1 MTQRWSRFILA
12 LYLAAS
18 LATGVPAYAQAP
30 TPQQQQTS
38 AQTNAGQVAP
48 AANYTTLLATRNYT
62 KGKRAFPNFFAPYTS
77 QRIPHPDLTNAPTIY
92 SLIQDGKLNISL
104 QDAIALALQNDLDIG
119 VAEYI
124 PWIDQ
129 TQVLQA
135 EGGGTPLGQFVIG
148 GGGGGSFDPVISFFS
163 SLSDA
168 SQTVNNPLT
177 SGVGTSAQNITQTS
191 HTNAVDLSYTQE
203 FHTGTLFNV
212 QLNNTRSSSS
222 PSANLFNPSVSSSLV
237 VQLQQPLLRGFGLLP
252 NTRFIIEAKN
262 NDKVG
267 ELQFEEQVI
276 TSVTQVQTQYWNLVF
291 DRQVVETAKQ
301 TLAQYQKLYD
311 DDEQLLKIGS
321 GTPSDLVL
329 AESFIAQGNQTLL
342 GAQSAEQVQQSVLLN
357 LLTKDPSD
365 PRLKGLEVVPTTPLE
380 NAPQVPNIT
389 ADDAV
394 KEAWANRPELKVDEL
409 TLRNDS
415 VEVRATHNSLL
426 PSLNIAAEY
435 ISLGLSGNAAGAFI
449 PNGAFASCATPG
461 VCTQEIVDSSG
472 NPVLANGA
480 PTFVGVPLGTFGP
493 GTTAG
498 LHQAYSQIFQNVSP
512 TYAGSLNLNLP
523 LRNRSA
529 QAANAQAQLTDR
541 RDQTAHQRNRSSV
554 YSQAHEAYTQINLAA
569 AQVDAAIKATGL
581 AQESYDYEVKK
592 FNLGNS
598 STFFVVQYASI
609 LNSAKL
615 AELQAKTFYEIA
627 LANFNQALGR
637 TLTANNITI
646 ANNRFRDI
654 NLLAPAPL
662 IPGTLDGRLVGD
674 STTSTEMQ

>member
-1 MTQRWSRFILA
+1 MIQRWSRLILA

-30 TPQQQQTS
+30 AAQQQQAT

-48 AANYTTLLATRNYT
+48 ASNYTTLLTTRNYT
-62 KGKRAFPNFFAPYTS
+62 KGKRSFPNFFAPYTS
-77 QRIPHPDLTNAPTIY
+77 RRIPHPDLTNAPTIY
-92 SLIQDGKLNISL
+92 SLIQDGKLNLSL

-148 GGGGGSFDPVISFFS
+148 GGGGGSFDPVISLFS

-237 VQLQQPLLRGFGLLP
+237 VQLSQPLLRGFGLLP
-252 NTRFIIEAKN
+252 NTRFILEARN
-262 NDKVG
+262 TDRIG
-267 ELQFEEQVI
+267 QLQFEEQVI

-291 DRQVVETAKQ
+291 DRQAVDTAKQ
-301 TLAQYQKLYD
+301 TLAAYQKLYD
-311 DDEQLLKIGS
+311 DDKRLLNIGS
-321 GTPSDLVL
+321 GTPSDVVF
-329 AESFIAQGNQTLL
+329 AESFIAQGNQSLL
-342 GAQSAEQVQQSVLLN
+342 AAQSAEQIQQSVLLN
-357 LLTKDPSD
+357 FLAKDPSD
-365 PRLKGLEVVPTTPLE
+365 PKLKGLEIVPTTPLE
-380 NAPQVPNIT
+380 NAPQVPNLT

-409 TLRNDS
+409 VLRNES

-426 PSLNIAAEY
+426 PSLTVAAEY
-435 ISLGLSGNAAGAFI
+435 ASVGLSGNARGAFI
-449 PNGAFASCATPG
+449 ANGSFAPSTT
-461 VCTQEIVDSSG
+461 VIVDQNG
-472 NPVLANGA
+472 TPVLTG
-480 PTFVGVPLGTFGP
+480 TGGQEFIGVPLGTVGP
-493 GTTAG
+493 GTAAG
-498 LHQAYSQIFQNVSP
+498 LRQAYSQIFQNTSP
-512 TYAGSLNLNLP
+512 TYAGSLNFNLP

-529 QAANAQAQLTDR
+529 QAANAQAQLNER
-541 RDQTAHQRNRSSV
+541 QEQTIHQRNRSSI
-554 YSQAHEAYTQINLAA
+554 YSAVHESYTQINLAA
-569 AQVDAAIKATGL
+569 AQVDAAVKATGL

-592 FNLGNS
+592 FNLGQS
-598 STFFVVQYASI
+598 STFLVVQYASI
-609 LNSAKL
+609 LNGAKL
-615 AELQAKTFYEIA
+615 TELGAKANYEVA

-637 TLTANNITI
+637 TLSANSITI

-654 NLLAPAPL
+654 NLMAPAPL
-662 IPGTLDGRLVGD
+662 IPGTLDGHLLSD
-674 STTSTEMQ
+674 DALSTDMQ

>member
-30 TPQQQQTS
+30 AAQQQAP

-48 AANYTTLLATRNYT
+48 AANYTTLLTTRNYT

-77 QRIPHPDLTNAPTIY
+77 RRIPHPDLTNAPTIY

-177 SGVGTSAQNITQTS
+177 SGVGTSSQSITQTS
-191 HTNAVDLSYTQE
+191 HSNTVDLSYTQE

-222 PSANLFNPSVSSSLV
+222 PSANFFNPSVDSNLTV
-237 VQLQQPLLRGFGLLP
+237 LLQQPLLRGFGLLP
-252 NTRFIIEAKN
+252 NTRFILEARN
-262 NDKVG
+262 TDRIG

-291 DRQVVETAKQ
+291 DRQAVDIAKQ
-301 TLAQYQKLYD
+301 TLAYYQKLYD
-311 DDEQLLKIGS
+311 DDKRLLSIGS
-321 GTPSDLVL
+321 GTPSDVVF
-329 AESFIAQGNQTLL
+329 AESFIASGNQALL
-342 GAQSAEQVQQSVLLN
+342 GAQSAEQVQQAVLLN

-394 KEAWANRPELKVDEL
+394 KEAWADRPELKVDEL

-449 PNGAFASCATPG
+449 PNGTFGPSTT
-461 VCTQEIVDSSG
+461 VIVDQAG
-472 NPVLANGA
+472 NPVLTG
-480 PTFVGVPLGTFGP
+480 TGGQEFVGVPLGTTGP
-493 GTTAG
+493 GTAAG
-498 LHQAYSQIFQNVSP
+498 LHQAYSQIFHNVSP

-541 RDQTAHQRNRSSV
+541 RDQTVHQRNRNSV
-554 YSQAHEAYTQINLAA
+554 YSQVREAYTQINLAA
-569 AQVDAAIKATGL
+569 AQVDAAVKATGL

-592 FNLGNS
+592 FNLGQS
-598 STFFVVQYASI
+598 STFLVVQYASI
-609 LNSAKL
+609 LNGSKL
-615 AELQAKTFYEIA
+615 AELQAKATYEIV

-662 IPGTLDGRLVGD
+662 IPGTLDGRLIGND
-674 STTSTEMQ
+674 FAGGNLR